1 MQWIVRNKKRG
12 TRWPAWGDLRLLWVV
27 AAHPT
32 SPLPCLVWTGTVH
45 RTVLSGSWLQV
56 SSIHGEKEGGGGHP
70 DVAGKGRLFQ
80 VLPAAR
86 TSAALRGQFHPEPAS
101 ECFTPWRALS
111 PWSSACIFPQ
121 ASCSCQRC
129 LLPPGYYA
137 FSKVARVPAL
147 LSLVSPLSS
156 SWGLQ
161 LHLSSSHPPS
171 PFLCSE
177 EYFASYQVFVLNVH
191 SSP

>member
-1 MQWIVRNKKRG
+1 MTSVR
-12 TRWPAWGDLRLLWVV
+12 TPASVV
-27 AAHPT
+27 GRCRPPHIPT
-32 SPLPCLVWTGTVH
+32 SLPCVNRDGSAAQSSPAAGRWAPSTG
-45 RTVLSGSWLQV
+45 RSSG
-56 SSIHGEKEGGGGHP
+56 GRP

-86 TSAALRGQFHPEPAS
+86 TSAALGGQLHPEPAS
-101 ECFTPWRALS
+101 ERFTPWRALS
-111 PWSSACIFPQ
+111 PWRSACIFPQ

-137 FSKVARVPAL
+137 FSRAARVPAL

-156 SWGLQ
+156 SWGLR
-161 LHLSSSHPPS
+161 LHPSSSHPPS
-171 PFLCSE
+171 PFFCSE
-177 EYFASYQVFVLNVH
+177 EYFTSYHVFLLNVH